1 MATTTLSRP
10 THTSTYLLIAPN
22 TAETAR
28 IARDH
33 VASVLAPL
41 TGSDPVDTARL
52 LVSELVTNVFR
63 HTSVS
68 LVTIRTTLNGDRVR
82 IAVSD
87 DSPTQPA
94 VPPSPDRLRTG
105 RDTEDGRGLF
115 LVAALASD
123 WGLVPRPRTEGIGK
137 TVWCELP
144 LGVPG

>member
-1 MATTTLSRP
+1 MATATPSRSIP
-10 THTSTYLLIAPN
+10 TRTYLLIAPN
-22 TAETAR
+22 AVETAR

-41 TGSDPVDTARL
+41 TGDDPVDTARL

-63 HTSVS
+63 HTSDP
-68 LVTIRTTLNGDRVR
+68 LVTIRTTLDRERVR

-87 DSPTQPA
+87 HSPSQPTL
-94 VPPSPDRLRTG
+94 PPSPDPLHG
-105 RDTEDGRGLF
+105 GKDTEDGRGLL

-144 LGVPG
+144 LGVRC